1 MRKTMLSSLAVIVLG
16 ASLFTYNIA
25 EQGAEAK
32 SQSKDYYQ
40 LYKKYKAKYED
51 KKSDH
56 KKLEKKYKKLKK
68 SYDDRGV
75 EMESIYMDLVQCQR
89 TLGGVNPWLEADE
102 EKRLSGK

>member
-1 MRKTMLSSLAVIVLG
+1 MKKAMLSSLAVIVFG

-40 LYKKYKAKYED
+40 LYKKYK
-51 KKSDH
+51 
-56 KKLEKKYKKLKK
+56 KLKK
-68 SYDDRGV
+68 DYDKRGV

-102 EKRLSGK
+102 EKNLATNK